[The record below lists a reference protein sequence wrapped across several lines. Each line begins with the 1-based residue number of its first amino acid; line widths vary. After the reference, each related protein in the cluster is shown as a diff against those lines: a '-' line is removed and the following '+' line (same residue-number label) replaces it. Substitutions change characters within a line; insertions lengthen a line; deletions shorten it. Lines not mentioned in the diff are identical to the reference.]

1 MAEEAMRKKRAP
13 KKKRTPRRTADKRK
27 RAPRLP
33 PAERQARLVH
43 AAIRVFAERGIG
55 AARPVDVANA
65 AGVAE
70 STIFAYF
77 ASRDALVSAVLA
89 EVDRFCSEVND
100 TVLRQ
105 VHRPVPDLV
114 VELANAFAESVDS
127 HPHHARVW
135 LDWSTAIRDD
145 VWPRYLEFQERII
158 AGVSALIRRGQKEG
172 SVAADVNAEDEAR
185 MLYGSAQM
193 AAQMQFSGRSAAAV
207 RRFLESMQNSTRKRL
222 APRDRTPAPTLRA

>member
-1 MAEEAMRKKRAP
+1 MDEETMRKSRAP
-13 KKKRTPRRTADKRK
+13 KKKKAPRRTADKRK
-27 RAPRLP
+27 RASRLP
-33 PAERQARLVH
+33 PAERQARLLD

-100 TVLRQ
+100 SVLQRLD
-105 VHRPVPDLV
+105 RSVPDLV
-114 VELANAFAESVDS
+114 VELVNAFAESVDS

-158 AGVSALIRRGQKEG
+158 AGVSVLIRRGQKEG
-172 SVAADVNAEDEAR
+172 SVGADVNAEDEAR

-193 AAQMQFSGRSAAAV
+193 AAQMRFTGRPPDDM
-207 RRFLESMQNSTRKRL
+207 RRFLESMQTSTRKRL
-222 APRDRTPAPTLRA
+222 TP